1 MSRHRRQAGSLRV
14 EAAVRYWAYGANLS
28 PAVLARRRLRPLAA
42 SPAVLRDH
50 RLLFNHRTG
59 FANVEPANGR
69 SAHGVLYELSDA
81 DWLRLQPL
89 ELGYRVKRVKVEL
102 YGAADA
108 PSRSGGAGRGNG
120 GGEAALTFVSEPD
133 LTIISAHPETLVPV
147 ERYARK
153 LREGAAYH
161 GLDREWQG
169 WLGGLET
176 RADTDLPALYLYT
189 PSRRKA
195 LAVVGGAALALA
207 AGGWRY
213 AAR

>member
-1 MSRHRRQAGSLRV
+1 MTRRRGAASTLRV

-28 PAVLARRRLRPLAA
+28 PAVLARRRLRPLGA
-42 SPAVLRDH
+42 SPAVLHDH

-59 FANVEPANGR
+59 FANVEPAGGR

-81 DWLRLQPL
+81 DWLRLQSC
-89 ELGYRVKRVKVEL
+89 EIGYRVRRVRVERYE

-108 PSRSGGAGRGNG
+108 PSTSSG

-133 LTIISAHPETLVPV
+133 VTIISAHPETLVPV
-147 ERYARK
+147 ERYART

-161 GLDREWQG
+161 GLDREWQS

-176 RADTDLPALYLYT
+176 RADTDLPALYLNT

>member
-1 MSRHRRQAGSLRV
+1 MAPPSLLLLSIPLLLASVLHLRQR
-14 EAAVRYWAYGANLS
+14 
-28 PAVLARRRLRPLAA
+28 
-42 SPAVLRDH
+42 
-50 RLLFNHRTG
+50 
-59 FANVEPANGR
+59 
-69 SAHGVLYELSDA
+69 
-81 DWLRLQPL
+81 
-89 ELGYRVKRVKVEL
+89 
-102 YGAADA
+102 
-108 PSRSGGAGRGNG
+108 
-120 GGEAALTFVSEPD
+120 
-133 LTIISAHPETLVPV
+133 HPETLVPV

-161 GLDREWQG
+161 GLDREWQS

-176 RADTDLPALYLYT
+176 RADTDLPALYLNT